1 MFDGD
6 EVGLELGVAE
16 GLFDGASLGIS
27 VYNKS
32 YSMDPL
38 NTRGA
43 KTSATSPENALVT
56 PAPS

>member
-32 YSMDPL
+32 YL
-38 NTRGA
+38 
-43 KTSATSPENALVT
+43 
-56 PAPS
+56 